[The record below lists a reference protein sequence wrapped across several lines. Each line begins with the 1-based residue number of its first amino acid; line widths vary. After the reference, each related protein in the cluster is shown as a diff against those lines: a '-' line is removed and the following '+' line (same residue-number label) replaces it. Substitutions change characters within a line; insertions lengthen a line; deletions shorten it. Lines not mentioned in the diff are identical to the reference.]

1 MDSGALAARARRT
14 AIVLAGLV
22 CLAAPSARAQAPGD
36 GWALAPAP
44 PREIRHLYWDLFQ
57 TTEVWLRLEPV
68 DPDGKP
74 PLVHLIFQ
82 AFFAGRET
90 KPPPSRTVVRAQPFP
105 LTVVRNLTL
114 RFAFG
119 GETLDLTGPGARY
132 RLLYP
137 VCGPDDSCAAN
148 AVEAEIGFP
157 ELRTL
162 AAAPSVRGEALGF
175 PIALRAEDKDAL
187 ARLLARVGPADPQ
200 RGPLGVQ

>member
-1 MDSGALAARARRT
+1 MTNGALAARARRT
-14 AIVLAGLV
+14 AIVLAGLAS
-22 CLAAPSARAQAPGD
+22 LAAPCARAQAPGD
-36 GWALAPAP
+36 GWALAFAP

-57 TTEVWLRLEPV
+57 TTELWVRLEPI
-68 DPDGKP
+68 DPEGKP

-90 KPPPSRTVVRAQPFP
+90 KQPPSRTVVRAQPFP
-105 LTVVRNLTL
+105 LTVVRDLTL

-119 GETLDLTGPGARY
+119 GEALDLTGPGARY

-137 VCGPDDSCAAN
+137 VCGPEESCAAN

-157 ELRTL
+157 ELRAI

-175 PIALRAEDKDAL
+175 PIALTGEDKDAL
-187 ARLLARVGPADPQ
+187 AHFLARVGPPAAE
-200 RGPLGVQ
+200 RGPIGAQ